1 MVKTIR
7 NGLIFAAAVHFLLF
21 TVQIISGYVMT
32 MLYVPDIISTYESV
46 EVHHRTVSF
55 GTAVKV
61 PGWAY
66 MITFIGCVLLYAFLI
81 KPALHHWKQRRIRQ

>member
-1 MVKTIR
+1 MEERDGKNDKKRIDICR
-7 NGLIFAAAVHFLLF
+7 GGSFFLLF

-61 PGWAY
+61 PGW
-66 MITFIGCVLLYAFLI
+66 LI
-81 KPALHHWKQRRIRQ
+81 